1 VLADDANEI
10 VSHLNE
16 VCERSGLQ
24 ATPAFVS
31 KCLQLY
37 STLGVRHGIMMVG
50 STMSGKSAVLKTLA
64 KAMTN
69 ASVETKSKL
78 ADMRKQEAAA
88 AAKVHTCG
96 VLCVRVAQRTMLL
109 LRYCRLSGFLLID
122 TCILVALVSLID

>member
-1 VLADDANEI
+1 MFTDDAGEI
-10 VSHLNE
+10 VSHLKE

-50 STMSGKSAVLKTLA
+50 NTMSGKSAVLKTLA

-78 ADMRKQEAAA
+78 AEMRRQEAAA
-88 AAKVHTCG
+88 AAKVLHDLG
-96 VLCVRVAQRTMLL
+96 VGMLL
-109 LRYCRLSGFLLID
+109 
-122 TCILVALVSLID
+122 VS